1 VGERERKGEK
11 EREREKQ
18 REGEK
23 ERGRERDINQER
35 EIHLNGRKY
44 TVFIVCTRSICIF
57 FSFIHSFIHPSKS
70 RNIKTVERML
80 Y

>member
-57 FSFIHSFIHPSKS
+57 FSFIHSPFEK
-70 RNIKTVERML
+70 
-80 Y
+80 